1 MIKKAK
7 LDNRLYDVVSLNEY
21 ANMKEGLS
29 HNTAIIEDG
38 MLYPLRNKTD
48 NAPGFYDYGVVG
60 RFVRPNESERE
71 KYEASNIIDFENN
84 QDLREIINKQD
95 QLRKMEK
102 EILTNPDNIFIP
114 TIKENDTPEMK
125 GLKEAVI
132 SKNIDLD
139 KYQHR
144 FGNNFCNDRR
154 LFVKSEITLAMMK
167 RIFKA
172 LDMKGTL
179 IIEDKEGDIA
189 NPMGKKITIDL
200 TEGNE

>member
-7 LDNRLYDVVSLNEY
+7 LDGKLYDVVTFDEY
-21 ANMKEGLS
+21 VNTKEGLS
-29 HNTAIIEDG
+29 HNTAIVEDG
-38 MLYPLRNKTD
+38 VLYPLRNKTD
-48 NAPGFYDYGVVG
+48 NTPGFYDYGIIG
-60 RFVRPNESERE
+60 KFVKPTESESN
-71 KYEASNIIDFENN
+71 KYTADNMINFDDVGNLKDIIE
-84 QDLREIINKQD
+84 KQD
-95 QLRKMEK
+95 QLRRMEK

-114 TIKENDTPEMK
+114 AIKDNDTPEMK

-132 SKNIDLD
+132 SKHIDLD

-189 NPMGKKITIDL
+189 NPIGRKITIDL
-200 TEGNE
+200 TEGE